1 MGNVVMCVD
10 LIDVLIFDD
19 SQCVLLDYLGFM
31 NIDVKNSSSLNDF
44 SVLVEF
50 SFSSNSINVEWLE
63 FFGVE
68 LVFERIENED
78 CYLIE
83 SGYIVL

>member
-1 MGNVVMCVD
+1 M
-10 LIDVLIFDD
+10 
-19 SQCVLLDYLGFM
+19 LLDYLGFM

-68 LVFERIENED
+68 LVFERIVNED